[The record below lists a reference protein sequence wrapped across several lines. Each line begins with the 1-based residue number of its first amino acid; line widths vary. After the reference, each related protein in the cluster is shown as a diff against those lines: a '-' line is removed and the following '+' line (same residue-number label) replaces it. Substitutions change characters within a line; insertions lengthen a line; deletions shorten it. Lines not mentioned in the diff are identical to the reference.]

1 MGFGS
6 HQAPGQQQSA
16 GALQPRRA
24 SLKKQ
29 TSRRGLSAF
38 YASKSQSFNC
48 MRDLDN
54 PFCQSTAVM
63 LAKPS
68 SPPSPG
74 CWPSIAEDM
83 CELHTSMTAY
93 QQQQLDEYG
102 DGASP
107 RTAVSAPGS
116 PQHSLMRHSW
126 PGSPAA
132 EDCMADTWMLRG
144 SPSLHQPH
152 HLAEALAAPMP
163 ILPTMRCA
171 SLGPSL
177 SSSSDGG
184 RSSSVDACEVSLD
197 TTVHDACCFPQLLQ
211 EPTDGLCEAM
221 RCKAS
226 LAARPAHPVVLLP
239 IAAAFDSL

>member
-6 HQAPGQQQSA
+6 QQAPGQQSA
-16 GALQPRRA
+16 GGGALHPRRS

-54 PFCQSTAVM
+54 PFCQSVAVM

-68 SPPSPG
+68 PPSPS
-74 CWPSIAEDM
+74 WPSIAEDM
-83 CELHTSMTAY
+83 CELHTSLTAY
-93 QQQQLDEYG
+93 QQQQQLDVYDG
-102 DGASP
+102 CGGASP

-132 EDCMADTWMLRG
+132 DCMA
-144 SPSLHQPH
+144 
-152 HLAEALAAPMP
+152 EALPGLAAPMP
-163 ILPTMRCA
+163 ILPSMRSG

-177 SSSSDGG
+177 SSSSSSDGG
-184 RSSSVDACEVSLD
+184 RSSMDACEVSLD
-197 TTVHDACCFPQLLQ
+197 TTVHDACCFPQLQ
-211 EPTDGLCEAM
+211 HATDGLCEAM
-221 RCKAS
+221 RAKAS
-226 LAARPAHPVVLLP
+226 LSARPAHSMAAAM
-239 IAAAFDSL
+239 AAAFGSL

>member
-6 HQAPGQQQSA
+6 QQAPGSQQSA
-16 GALQPRRA
+16 GGGALHPRRS

-54 PFCQSTAVM
+54 PFCQSVAVM

-68 SPPSPG
+68 PPSPG
-74 CWPSIAEDM
+74 WPSIAEDM
-83 CELHTSMTAY
+83 CELHTSLTAY
-93 QQQQLDEYG
+93 QQQQQLDEY
-102 DGASP
+102 ASP

-132 EDCMADTWMLRG
+132 DCMADVWLRA
-144 SPSLHQPH
+144 SPSLAPH
-152 HLAEALAAPMP
+152 HVAEALPGPAVPVP
-163 ILPTMRCA
+163 ILPSMRSG

-177 SSSSDGG
+177 SGSSSDSGG
-184 RSSSVDACEVSLD
+184 RSSMDACEVSLD
-197 TTVHDACCFPQLLQ
+197 TTVHDACCFPQLQ
-211 EPTDGLCEAM
+211 HPTDGLCEAM
-221 RCKAS
+221 RAKAS
-226 LAARPAHPVVLLP
+226 LSARPAHSM
-239 IAAAFDSL
+239 AAAFGSL